1 MGEYEEQ
8 MNLALRPVAP
18 PRVLEGI
25 YTDDQF
31 HRLYDIV
38 KQHGPW
44 PTIAA
49 HHFQSVEELI
59 ATVTG
64 VVPEG
69 LDLTLDD
76 IATPQF
82 RGFYGQN
89 SVSFFPEINDCFYND
104 GFLEMVKDYW
114 GAAYAKPTMMLF
126 NLCGP
131 IPPAGRRRRTSTR

>member
-1 MGEYEEQ
+1 MGEYEQQ

-31 HRLYDIV
+31 NRLYDIV

-64 VVPEG
+64 IVPEG

-82 RGFYGQN
+82 RGSRPPKPHVNALQPRCPPPSGG
-89 SVSFFPEINDCFYND
+89 PPPPPPRR
-104 GFLEMVKDYW
+104 GPFL
-114 GAAYAKPTMMLF
+114 G
-126 NLCGP
+126 GP
-131 IPPAGRRRRTSTR
+131 QRDRPVRANKR